1 MKIRV
6 IKHEVVPDCG
16 SYEVRFPDGVFGQ
29 EDGALPGALRDLPNS
44 KLKITLSLGNSDT
57 THTDIELFDFP
68 LRRRAIFARAAAL

>member
-29 EDGALPGALRDLPNS
+29 EDGTS
-44 KLKITLSLGNSDT
+44 V
-57 THTDIELFDFP
+57 
-68 LRRRAIFARAAAL
+68 